1 MSVFIKYLLIGGCSA
16 AIDLIIFLSA
26 INFIGMHWFYAG
38 IIGFTSATVANYF
51 LSIRFA
57 FNSGVR
63 FKKKLNEFLVIF
75 IVSIVG
81 LIINQF
87 ALYLFIE
94 RLNLIPAISKILA
107 SASAFIW
114 NFLIRKNYVFKESK

>member
-1 MSVFIKYLLIGGCSA
+1 VNILIKYLLIGGFSA
-16 AIDLIIFLSA
+16 VIDLIIFLAA

-38 IIGFTSATVANYF
+38 LIGFTSATAANYF

-63 FKKKLNEFLVIF
+63 FKKKSNEFLVIF
-75 IVSIVG
+75 IVSMVG
-81 LIINQF
+81 LMINQF

-94 RLNLIPAISKILA
+94 RLNLMPAISKILA

-114 NFLIRKNYVFKESK
+114 NFLIRKNYVFKESN